1 MDIWTTKRPRTN
13 ASTYPRPLKQGYF
26 LLTSPRT
33 PTPTISTLPVQHKMP
48 LADFLFYM
56 AVLLGLST
64 VVTSSPVQTPLEK
77 AAAAAAASVTGS
89 DVPFDTPA
97 NQLFRDA
104 VRVVDTM
111 KDFLAALSD
120 FEQIQVGEAARED
133 EIRLN
138 SVKRGNNGFRVNGWK
153 RKRRSTRE
161 RDILAVAF
169 TNKLDHK
176 AADMVHKIYTFLG
189 DLQTVRQKKNILL
202 L

>member
-1 MDIWTTKRPRTN
+1 
-13 ASTYPRPLKQGYF
+13 
-26 LLTSPRT
+26 
-33 PTPTISTLPVQHKMP
+33 MP

-56 AVLLGLST
+56 AVLLGLSA
-64 VVTSSPVQTPLEK
+64 VATSSPVQTPLEK
-77 AAAAAAASVTGS
+77 AAAAAAAGVTGS
-89 DVPFDTPA
+89 DVSFETPA

-133 EIRLN
+133 QIRLN
-138 SVKRGNNGFRVNGWK
+138 NVKRGPSNSAFRVNGWK

-189 DLQTVRQKKNILL
+189 DLQTVSRKFG
-202 L
+202 

>member
-1 MDIWTTKRPRTN
+1 
-13 ASTYPRPLKQGYF
+13 
-26 LLTSPRT
+26 
-33 PTPTISTLPVQHKMP
+33 MP

-189 DLQTVRQKKNILL
+189 DLQTARQYYEGTSRGGSARTLERTGMPL
-202 L
+202 TDD